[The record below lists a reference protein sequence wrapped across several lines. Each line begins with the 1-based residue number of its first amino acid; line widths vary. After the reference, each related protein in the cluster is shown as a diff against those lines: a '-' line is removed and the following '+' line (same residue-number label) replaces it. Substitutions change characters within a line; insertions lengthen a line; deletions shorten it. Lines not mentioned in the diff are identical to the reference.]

1 MGTEEHT
8 SSLPPSPPWTVS
20 VLSHQPDP
28 PDFRQVRHLSPQ
40 LRPGEFHHD
49 VRHDVHLHSGGKTP
63 VFYTESHRTSST
75 TDIFLSPPLLPIAL
89 PSKELHEDFSLP
101 TIWKK
106 EGYYR
111 PGSLEKS
118 GHERSSEYM
127 NVITMFPSS
136 CEDALAD
143 YSVGQFQHQTSN
155 LGTQRTSLRLQS
167 GLPGRLRSDIRRPP
181 SIHLPGGLPLASLR
195 PRTRIQTGGPPR
207 VSISIQGETGGP
219 SRFSPALQGV
229 SGSRL
234 TLMDNCRITK
244 ISSASAM
251 AKLVN
256 PSVSIWNEF
265 KIVVDHDMYEEDHRN
280 VYMKRVYGSR
290 WVQTQMFI
298 AGDQMMRLPV
308 QSVLPGR

>member
-1 MGTEEHT
+1 
-8 SSLPPSPPWTVS
+8 
-20 VLSHQPDP
+20 
-28 PDFRQVRHLSPQ
+28 
-40 LRPGEFHHD
+40 
-49 VRHDVHLHSGGKTP
+49 
-63 VFYTESHRTSST
+63 
-75 TDIFLSPPLLPIAL
+75 
-89 PSKELHEDFSLP
+89 
-101 TIWKK
+101 
-106 EGYYR
+106 
-111 PGSLEKS
+111 
-118 GHERSSEYM
+118 M

-136 CEDALAD
+136 CEDPLAD

-244 ISSASAM
+244 IGSASAM

-265 KIVVDHDMYEEDHRN
+265 KIVLDHDMYEEDHRN
-280 VYMKRVYGSR
+280 VYMKRVYGPR
-290 WVQTQMFI
+290 WVQTHMFI

-308 QSVLPGR
+308 QSVLPGRRRRETRRPPETTTPGSLPLGGLPPTLTRTTGSSPTSISTQGVSGSLLSRTEQSLSRKTGSAAAMLKVVKLRVVFCNGYLLVSTYAEL